1 MRYED
6 NPNTKLDQALAA
18 ARAQQPGPEIMKAA
32 SERVWQHLNEQM
44 QNGPA
49 AAVEAIHGCED
60 VRTLLPEYQAGKLSS
75 ARALLVE
82 DHLHECAACHR
93 EAEKNKSSVLLLPW
107 KQELPKVRQGHFRWA
122 AMAAAVVL
130 FTFIGYM
137 IEDRLAVPSGSRAQV
152 ESVNGNL
159 FLVSASSEKPLQPG
173 AQLAEGEKVRTAGG
187 AHAMLRLS
195 DGSLVEMNER
205 AEFSV
210 SQRFRD
216 TTIHLNRGDI
226 IVQAAKR
233 TSGHLYVAAPDCT
246 VSVTGTVF
254 AVKSGMKGSR
264 VSVIEGEVR
273 VAYAGA
279 TNVLHPGD
287 QLATAE
293 AVGTVPVKQE
303 IAWSQNLDKHLAL
316 LAAFAH
322 LQNRLEHEVQL
333 PGLRYES
340 KLLPLLPQST
350 ILYAGI
356 PNLGDAIQQA
366 NQLFQQELQQSAVL
380 NEWWQQTH
388 AGKNGNDFQ
397 QAIERIHQLGQ
408 YLGNEIVFS
417 IGGEGENYRPLLV
430 AQVQKPGL
438 KEFIQQ
444 LTANHANHGLQVL
457 DEQELTQTTVPANEH
472 GLFIVVRSDMVIA
485 SPDINFLRSFDA
497 QLQQGGGGFAAT
509 PFGQRLTQA
518 YNGGTELL
526 FGANLQEMEHRRSYG
541 TGRRQAA
548 FQQTGF
554 ADLQYLVVE
563 RKDLPAQTL
572 NNAELTFTGPRHGF
586 ASWLSAPASIGGLD
600 FVSPN
605 AGLVGALVS
614 KSGAEKYEDVINFI
628 TASGEDANAHIA
640 KVETELRIRLR
651 EDLANTLG
659 GEITFALDGPLLP
672 TPSWKIIAEVYDS
685 ARLQQSIQQIIQDA
699 NSHTN
704 DGRSVTLEDQVVDGI
719 TYHTL
724 NFPEAGKLGGITYAF
739 TDGYM
744 ILGPSRAMV
753 MDAIHTHQSG
763 NSLAKSGDFHKLLPQ
778 DQFTNVSA
786 LLYQNLA
793 PVIGPVAQQ
802 LTRSQLESLK
812 AIAAE
817 TKPSL
822 VCAYGEESSIRVAS
836 TSKYFGLDL
845 NSLAL
850 STLLKLGQQ
859 RPKTNQY

>member
-18 ARAQQPGPEIMKAA
+18 ARAQQPEPEIMKAA
-32 SERVWQHLNEQM
+32 GERVWQHLNEQM

-49 AAVEAIHGCED
+49 AAVDAIHGCED
-60 VRTLLPEYQAGKLSS
+60 VRALLPEYHAGKLSP
-75 ARALLVE
+75 ARTLLVE

-93 EAEKNKSSVLLLPW
+93 EAERNRSSATLLPW
-107 KQELPKVRQGHFRWA
+107 KQELPKIRQGHFRWA
-122 AMAAAVVL
+122 AIAAAVVL
-130 FTFIGYM
+130 FTFIGYV
-137 IEDRLAVPSGSRAQV
+137 IEDRLAVPSGNRAQV
-152 ESVNGNL
+152 ESVNGSL
-159 FLVSASSEKPLQPG
+159 FLVSANTEKPLQPG
-173 AQLAEGEKVRTAGG
+173 AQLAEGDKVRTAGG

-195 DGSLVEMNER
+195 DGSMVEMNER

-210 SQRFRD
+210 SQRFKD

-264 VSVIEGEVR
+264 VSVIEGEVH

-316 LAAFAH
+316 LAEFAH

-340 KLLPLLPQST
+340 KLLPLLPKST

-380 NEWWQQTH
+380 NEWWQQ
-388 AGKNGNDFQ
+388 AQSKKNGADFQ

-417 IGGEGENYRPLLV
+417 IAEENESYRPLIV

-444 LTANHANHGLQVL
+444 LMKSKVDHGLQVL
-457 DEQELTQTTVPANEH
+457 DEQELAQTGGQPNAH
-472 GLFIVVRSDMVIA
+472 GMFIVVRPDLVIA
-485 SPDINFLRSFDA
+485 SPDINLLRAFDA

-526 FGANLQEMEHRRSYG
+526 FGANLQEMQYRRSYG
-541 TGRRQAA
+541 TQRHEAA
-548 FQQTGF
+548 FAQTGF

-572 NNAELTFTGPRHGF
+572 NDAELTFTGPRHGF

-614 KSGAEKYEDVINFI
+614 KSGAEKYDDVINFI
-628 TASGEDANAHIA
+628 TANGEDANAHIA
-640 KVETELRIRLR
+640 KAETELRLRLR

-699 NSHTN
+699 NNHVK
-704 DGRSVTLEDQVVDGI
+704 DGKSVTVEDHVVDGI

-724 NFPEAGKLGGITYAF
+724 SFPEAGKLGGITYAF

-744 ILGPSRAMV
+744 ILGPSQAMV

-802 LTRSQLESLK
+802 LTPSQLQSLK

-850 STLLKLGQQ
+850 STLLKLSHPHGMA
-859 RPKTNQY
+859 PNM